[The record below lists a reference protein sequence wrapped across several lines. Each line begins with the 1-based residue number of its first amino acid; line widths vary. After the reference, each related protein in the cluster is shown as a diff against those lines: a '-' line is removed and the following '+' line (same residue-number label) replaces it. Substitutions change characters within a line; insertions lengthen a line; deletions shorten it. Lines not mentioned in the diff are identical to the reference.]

1 MYLKRYKFDL
11 ILITLFSVFTIFLKF
26 MVLDLTNAIFLYF
39 IFIIVF
45 KYVLYLFAYTKN
57 MILNRYNFLSLIIW
71 TVIFSSLSYPYLILE
86 GTLRLFYLNLY
97 FVFMSLLG
105 LNGYTILIFDL
116 NLKDS
121 LLKTFSKT
129 KLQFFSINFWLGILI
144 LNALFFVDLS
154 FDFLILLP
162 FLLYLVT
169 KKYLNF
175 FY

>member
-71 TVIFSSLSYPYLILE
+71 TVIFASLSYPYLILE

-162 FLLYLVT
+162 VLLYLVT